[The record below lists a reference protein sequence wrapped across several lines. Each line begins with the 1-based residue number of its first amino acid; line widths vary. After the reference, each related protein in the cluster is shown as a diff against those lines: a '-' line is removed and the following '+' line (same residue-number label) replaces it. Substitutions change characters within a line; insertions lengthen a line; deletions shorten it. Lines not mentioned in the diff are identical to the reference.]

1 MTISG
6 GPVFWLLATLAV
18 AAVVIFFERFFE
30 LRRVQIDWQDFV
42 KGVINV
48 LASGNADEALAIC
61 EDTAVPVANVVA
73 TAIRHRD
80 ASARV
85 LREAVDSQGRAE
97 IGRLDRRLAALAII
111 GQIAPLLGLLGTV
124 VGFIKTVLIVN
135 SQELVTRADLLN
147 ASMEALLS
155 AALGLGVAI
164 PVAVMYGMLRVRME
178 RIVVEME
185 AAALY
190 LNAAAAGKNAL
201 ALLTISDSLVT
212 GEALPAE
219 ERQNSFTKMMEIAL
233 EIA

>member
-6 GPVFWLLATLAV
+6 GPVFWLLVALAV

-48 LASGNADEALAIC
+48 LGGGNAEEALAIC
-61 EDTAVPVANVVA
+61 EDTAVPVASVVA

-80 ASARV
+80 AGARV

-97 IGRLDRRLAALAII
+97 ISRLDRRLAALAII
-111 GQIAPLLGLLGTV
+111 GQISPLIGLLGTII
-124 VGFIKTVLIVN
+124 GFIKTVLLIN
-135 SQELVTRADLLN
+135 SQELVARADLLN
-147 ASMEALLS
+147 SSMEALLS

-164 PVAVMYGMLRVRME
+164 SVAVMYGVLRVRME

-185 AAALY
+185 AAASQ
-190 LNAAAAGKNAL
+190 
-201 ALLTISDSLVT
+201 IT
-212 GEALPAE
+212 GYIATREA
-219 ERQNSFTKMMEIAL
+219 KK
-233 EIA
+233 

>member
-6 GPVFWLLATLAV
+6 GPVFWLLVTLAV

-48 LASGNADEALAIC
+48 LGGGNAEEALAIC

-80 ASARV
+80 AGARV

-97 IGRLDRRLAALAII
+97 ISRLDRRLAALAII
-111 GQIAPLLGLLGTV
+111 GQISPLIGLLGTII
-124 VGFIKTVLIVN
+124 GFIKTVLLVN
-135 SQELVTRADLLN
+135 SQELVARVDLLN
-147 ASMEALLS
+147 SSMEALLS

-164 PVAVMYGMLRVRME
+164 PVAVMYGVLRVRME

-185 AAALY
+185 AAASQ
-190 LNAAAAGKNAL
+190 
-201 ALLTISDSLVT
+201 IT
-212 GEALPAE
+212 GYIATREA
-219 ERQNSFTKMMEIAL
+219 KK
-233 EIA
+233 

>member
-6 GPVFWLLATLAV
+6 GPIFWLLVALAV

-48 LASGNADEALAIC
+48 LGGGNAEEALAIC

-80 ASARV
+80 AGARV

-97 IGRLDRRLAALAII
+97 ISRLDRRLAALAII
-111 GQIAPLLGLLGTV
+111 GQVSPLIGLLGTII
-124 VGFIKTVLIVN
+124 GFIKTVLLVN
-135 SQELVTRADLLN
+135 SQELVARVDLLN
-147 ASMEALLS
+147 SSMEALLS

-164 PVAVMYGMLRVRME
+164 PVAVMYGVLRVRME

-185 AAALY
+185 AAASQ
-190 LNAAAAGKNAL
+190 
-201 ALLTISDSLVT
+201 IT
-212 GEALPAE
+212 GYIATREA
-219 ERQNSFTKMMEIAL
+219 KK
-233 EIA
+233 